1 MGFDIAGPE
10 DGFPP
15 AAHLEAFDLLHRAN
29 FPVTIHAG
37 EAAGV
42 DSIHEALQV
51 CHAQRIGHG
60 VRIIEDIPAWATAA
74 AVDGV
79 MGDVDG
85 DGIETAPDM
94 GRLAEWILDHQVPLE
109 LSPSSNLQT
118 GAAQSI
124 ATHPITRLKEL
135 GFAVTVNPDNRLM
148 SATSV
153 SREMRL
159 LVDQANWT
167 LDDLEWV
174 TVTALG
180 SSFLPYG
187 VREAIIDEQL
197 VPGFARASL

>member
-1 MGFDIAGPE
+1 MSEFRAQVLERIARGEAVCGVIGLGYVGLPLVMEIAGAGYRVLGFDVSRSVTDGLNAGKSHVQ
-10 DGFPP
+10 DVP
-15 AAHLEAFDLLHRAN
+15 AGR
-29 FPVTIHAG
+29 VT
-37 EAAGV
+37 
-42 DSIHEALQV
+42 
-51 CHAQRIGHG
+51 
-60 VRIIEDIPAWATAA
+60 
-74 AVDGV
+74 DGV
-79 MGDVDG
+79 QQGLF
-85 DGIETAPDM
+85 EATTDM